1 MRVQDVQKVKKSIV
15 KIMGIHRTFHF
26 TQPYMENEEQQFGG
40 SGWFFNIDDLG
51 KVPFK
56 KKCARYLFTNFHVID
71 SVVSKQVDI
80 CFPNQ
85 GFNRLRASVEVVVPT
100 LDCAILKIDPN
111 GDHPCWNDGGSIHEF
126 LDAIPNLKLDHNPI
140 KGNSQQVTAVGFP
153 SLSTDYQL
161 CNGVISGRG
170 LGMIQLNI
178 SFNGGISGSPLLHK
192 NKVIGICTASEA
204 DAEAIGLAV
213 PIHQVLRFFRHW
225 ATYDNPLMRIP
236 SWGIEGETLTK
247 DYLNYYGMDD
257 IQGVLVKGTVPGIKL
272 EKRDIILGVNSDK
285 RYNIDNDG
293 LVKVDWTDKR
303 VPISNNE
310 FILSLNPENIS
321 LSVYKHRTK
330 KRVNVSIRPEVINFK
345 TYERYHAWE
354 EIPYCTFSGS
364 VWMDLCM
371 NHLEEEDEDEEP
383 TVSADQ
389 SIPLAVEVKESMHM
403 KSIVVC
409 THIPGQT
416 YISNQRKLRPFD
428 MLLKINKTKI
438 KDVTHMQEVLVDL
451 AKNINTNR
459 YVMFET
465 KRGKVYFDLERVVQ
479 QEKAM
484 EEKFD
489 KQIILTNAKIRKR
502 KRKRTH

>member
-1 MRVQDVQKVKKSIV
+1 MKVKDVQKVKKSIV
-15 KIMGIHRTFHF
+15 KIMGIHQMFHF
-26 TQPYMENEEQQFGG
+26 SQPYMENEEQQYGG
-40 SGWFFNIDDLG
+40 SGWFFDIDDLG

-56 KKCARYLFTNFHVID
+56 KNGVRFLFTNFHVID

-126 LDAIPNLKLDHNPI
+126 LDAIPNLRLDSNPI

-161 CNGVISGRG
+161 CEGVISGRG

-204 DAEAIGLAV
+204 EAEAIGLAV
-213 PIHQVLRFFRHW
+213 PIQQVLRFFRNW
-225 ATYDNPLMRIP
+225 ATYDDPLMRIP

-247 DYLNYYGMDD
+247 DYLRYHNMDD
-257 IQGVLVKGTVPGIKL
+257 IQGVLVKGTVPGLKGL

-285 RYNIDNDG
+285 RYNIDCDG

-330 KRVNVSIRPEVINFK
+330 KRVNVSIKPEVINFK
-345 TYERYHAWE
+345 TYEKHHAWE
-354 EIPYCTFSGS
+354 EIPYCTFAGS
-364 VWMDLCM
+364 VWMDLSM

-389 SIPLAVEVKESMHM
+389 SIPLAVAVKESMHM

-438 KDVTHMQEVLVDL
+438 KDVNHMQEVLVDL
-451 AKNINTNR
+451 AKNIGTNR
-459 YVMFET
+459 YVMFEM
-465 KRGKVYFDLERVVQ
+465 KRGKVYFDLERVIQ
-479 QEKAM
+479 QEKAL

-489 KQIILTNAKIRKR
+489 EQIMLTNATRKR